1 MVPYGQ
7 YHFFEWIY
15 EVGQETG
22 LKLVH
27 QNSRI
32 VPFDK
37 TPTQSS
43 GNLKKVNSAPHKLQG
58 EWVKAFSD
66 DFWEWVDKRYLWLFS
81 SCQTIPEITAPEV
94 RTHSPQ
100 SFWSGEL
107 DESWLKLEKT
117 RPAFSSLCL
126 IVLIGKH
133 RLNVSSHPRHWSS
146 FLCLRAI

>member
-15 EVGQETG
+15 EVGKETR

-58 EWVKAFSD
+58 EWVQAFSATISGNGWTSVTYD
-66 DFWEWVDKRYLWLFS
+66 CLVVAKQSQKSLHKKFVHILQRVSEVGNWIEVD
-81 SCQTIPEITAPEV
+81 
-94 RTHSPQ
+94 
-100 SFWSGEL
+100 
-107 DESWLKLEKT
+107 
-117 RPAFSSLCL
+117 
-126 IVLIGKH
+126 
-133 RLNVSSHPRHWSS
+133 
-146 FLCLRAI
+146 

>member
-1 MVPYGQ
+1 MVPYEQ

-58 EWVKAFSD
+58 EWVQAFSA
-66 DFWEWVDKRYLWLFS
+66 
-81 SCQTIPEITAPEV
+81 TISGNGWTSVTYDCLVVAK
-94 RTHSPQ
+94 Q
-100 SFWSGEL
+100 SQ
-107 DESWLKLEKT
+107 K
-117 RPAFSSLCL
+117 SL
-126 IVLIGKH
+126 H
-133 RLNVSSHPRHWSS
+133 
-146 FLCLRAI
+146 